1 MKYKLSA
8 LIFLFISF
16 LFSNYLFSQEEVNE
30 FEPVFITVTTL
41 YGAEG
46 FDYENWKS
54 VEQEYFDNV
63 TSKNDLILSHE
74 VLVNY
79 FSPKFSEI
87 KVINVIRSWD
97 DIMQVNELRE
107 ELISKAWP
115 DEDKRKVF
123 FEKQN
128 SFYSSY
134 HSDEIYQSSNY
145 GKNLASEMRVN
156 YNKPL
161 VYLLKTNILSDH
173 EDEDSYKNYENYIQ
187 NVIHKNDLIKAY
199 SPYRHFW
206 GADSREFIEL
216 MVYSSLSE
224 IENAMYRNKE
234 IMKKLVPDEI
244 ERKEFIESLERAIE
258 SQASKIFT
266 NIPSLS
272 K

>member
-1 MKYKLSA
+1 MKSKLPA
-8 LIFLFISF
+8 LFFLFNSF
-16 LFSNYLFSQEEVNE
+16 LFSNYLFSQNEVNE
-30 FEPVFITVTTL
+30 LEPVFITVTTL
-41 YGAEG
+41 HGAEG
-46 FDYENWKS
+46 IDYENWKS

-63 TSKNDLILSHE
+63 TSKNYLILSHE

-79 FSPKFSEI
+79 FSPNFSEI

-97 DIMQVNELRE
+97 DIMRVNELRE
-107 ELISKAWP
+107 DLIAKAWP

-128 SFYSSY
+128 SFYNSF

-145 GKNLASEMRVN
+145 GKTLANEIKVN

-161 VYLLKTNILSDH
+161 VYLVKTNILSDY
-173 EDEDSYKNYENYIQ
+173 EDEDSYKNYKKYVE

-216 MVYSSLSE
+216 IIYSSLSE
-224 IENAMYRNKE
+224 MENAMYKNKE
-234 IMKKLVPDEI
+234 IMKKLVPDDI
-244 ERKEFIESLERAIE
+244 KRKEFIESLESAIE
-258 SQASKIFT
+258 SQTSKIFT